1 MSASAQKIQDKLW
14 EKINKKEFAK
24 LLGTNVPTVTAM
36 ENNGT
41 ISNFAGGSRFLVEIL
56 NEIRAKQWSVFRYA
70 SENTQRRI
78 RNLCDLAFSKNI
90 TQEKPIIELTSCVEP
105 HETAVVAKNTTTQ
118 KIKKQVEKMTNERKK
133 EMKKRDGRRMPN
145 AQEIQQDL
153 EQKQTLSEF
162 SQYIGYGENFIKQ
175 FKKYLPPN
183 GRGKKNGYTLKDY
196 LTSLMK
202 NKDDIKAEG
211 YEYIVRIL
219 DICNTIEYPFPATTA
234 ADKNITP
241 PSHVEVEKTPDGN
254 QSYPSGA
261 DFAEKD
267 IVDAVAMNLK
277 MNADKRS
284 PRSDME
290 KLMNIMEK
298 QTEILLTCASIVLE
312 TQSILKMT
320 LPLR

>member
-1 MSASAQKIQDKLW
+1 MSVSAQEIQDKLW

-24 LLGTNVPTVTAM
+24 LLGTNVLTVTAM

-41 ISNFAGGSRFLVEIL
+41 IKDFEGGSRFLVEIL

-153 EQKQTLSEF
+153 GRKMSLSEF
-162 SQYIGYGENFIKQ
+162 SLYIGYGENFIKQ
-175 FKKYLPPN
+175 LKKYLPPN

-219 DICNTIEYPFPATTA
+219 DICNTIEYPFPSTTA

-241 PSHVEVEKTPDGN
+241 PSHEVEIPDGEPPH
-254 QSYPSGA
+254 PSGA
-261 DFAEKD
+261 DFVNTENKIID
-267 IVDAVAMNLK
+267 VIKEETDSRGSRTDL
-277 MNADKRS
+277 
-284 PRSDME
+284 E

-298 QTEILLTCASIVLE
+298 QTEILSTCASIVLNK
-312 TQSILKMT
+312 TQSILKST
-320 LPLR
+320 LPLRQ